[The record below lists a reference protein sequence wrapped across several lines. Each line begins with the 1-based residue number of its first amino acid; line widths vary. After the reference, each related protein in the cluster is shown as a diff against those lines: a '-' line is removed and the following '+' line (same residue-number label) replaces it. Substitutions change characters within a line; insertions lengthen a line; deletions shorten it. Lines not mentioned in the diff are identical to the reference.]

1 MTQGIYDSDCFGWF
15 TSCGGTLNVM
25 VRKSTFWYDSMQGST
40 KNIPKMRKS
49 VIKTAMEKI

>member
-1 MTQGIYDSDCFGWF
+1 MKTESLVNYLIQGIYNCECYGFF

-40 KNIPKMRKS
+40 KNIPKM
-49 VIKTAMEKI
+49 